1 MAITSKGV
9 IGMLFAA
16 LEQDNSASW
25 PNTIAMTTHSDSES
39 EEYAWLGQTPAMR
52 EMVGGR
58 AAKKLRESGL
68 VIRNKPYE
76 STLEIPIDWMRRDKT
91 GQIQIRVNE
100 QAQKANNHW
109 AKLLSALILNGA
121 ATVCYDGEYFFDTDH
136 SEGDSGTQSN
146 SISVDIVTTTAPTPD
161 EMQTAILKS
170 IEQLMGFKDDTGD
183 LMNEMARQFTVMV
196 PLSFM
201 TPACSALGATVIGQ
215 TSNLIMAT
223 SSLAGF
229 NINLA
234 INPRL
239 TWTTKFATFRADSVA
254 KPLIKQSEVE
264 LEVSA
269 VAEGS
274 ELEFEERVH
283 RYGLYASRNV
293 GYGFWQYANLTTFT

>member
-1 MAITSKGV
+1 MPITSKGV

-16 LEQDNSASW
+16 LEQDNASSW
-25 PNTIAMTTHSDSES
+25 QNVISMTINSDSES
-39 EEYAWLGQTPAMR
+39 EDYAWLGQSPTMR

-58 AAKKLRESGL
+58 LAKKLREQGIT
-68 VIRNKPYE
+68 IRNKPYE

-91 GQIQIRVNE
+91 GQIKIRVSE
-100 QAQKANNHW
+100 QALKANNHW
-109 AKLLSALILNGA
+109 AKLLSTLIVNGE
-121 ATVCYDGEYFFDTDH
+121 ATVCYDGQYFFDTDH

-146 SISVDIVTTTAPTPD
+146 DISVDIVTATAPTAE
-161 EMQTAILKS
+161 EMQTGILKS
-170 IEQLMGFKDDTGD
+170 IEQMMGFKDDTGD
-183 LMNEMARQFTVMV
+183 LMNENARQFLVMV

-201 TPACSALGATVIGQ
+201 TPACSALKATVLNS

-223 SSLAGF
+223 AELAGF
-229 NINLA
+229 SISLA

-239 TWTTKFATFRADSVA
+239 TWSTKFATFRADSVA
-254 KPLIKQSEVE
+254 KALIKQSEVE